1 MFIIS
6 NFKWY
11 FLNAKFTYNAY
22 FYSNIRSII
31 SNIINVNE
39 YINLD
44 NNINFV
50 GSEIFYK
57 NASLFWFPSPS

>member
-11 FLNAKFTYNAY
+11 FLNEKFTFNAY
-22 FYSNIRSII
+22 FYSNIRSIT

-50 GSEIFYK
+50 GSEISYISIKISF
-57 NASLFWFPSPS
+57 F